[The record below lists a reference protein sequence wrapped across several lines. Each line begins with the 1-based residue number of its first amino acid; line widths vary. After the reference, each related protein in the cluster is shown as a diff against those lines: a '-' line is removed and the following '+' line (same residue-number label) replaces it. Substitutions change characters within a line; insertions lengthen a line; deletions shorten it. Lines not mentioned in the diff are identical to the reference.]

1 MIENNK
7 NETYFAM
14 SLAQIMNPVTIKYD
28 APEPQ
33 WNHLEFLCNRFS
45 AQKLKVNP
53 ESTSQEAKK
62 EQFDFLMSLQEN
74 AKKDRDNL

>member
-1 MIENNK
+1 
-7 NETYFAM
+7 M

-28 APEPQ
+28 APEAQ